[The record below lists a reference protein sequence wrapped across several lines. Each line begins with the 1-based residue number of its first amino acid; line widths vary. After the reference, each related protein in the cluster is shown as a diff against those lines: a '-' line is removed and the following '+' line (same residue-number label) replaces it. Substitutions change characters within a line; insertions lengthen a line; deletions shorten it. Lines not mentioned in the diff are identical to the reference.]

1 MFVSNWFQ
9 KFFKFKLE
17 IRLIQTSDIKRQGV
31 PSFYDIRKVRV
42 LKNSLF
48 IIAITKALLR
58 QLEFEDKKK
67 ETQFLLD

>member
-1 MFVSNWFQ
+1 MFISNWFQ

-48 IIAITKALLR
+48 IGVVLKGSVGWVSLI
-58 QLEFEDKKK
+58 
-67 ETQFLLD
+67 